1 MNFFELINTLISSD
15 SFELPVCLIAAQ
27 VVLYLF
33 GIFLLYFSKP
43 DNTASYFYYRNVYES
58 HRLTVRCI
66 ILSFVSFL
74 VATLIGLI
82 PISQKNINI
91 ESSHQYDVKV
101 EKVEVVDNNLHLSF
115 KDNKNQNNSLLSL
128 NFDSNK
134 VTVDGKAVT
143 DQEGQRLKNIY
154 LDSENKIKENKANIF
169 INLTK
174 TRRAQ
179 INYRLGL
186 FGILFEKHKLEY
198 KSDKEDVKS
207 VNINITDKHQSYSVD
222 TK

>member
-1 MNFFELINTLISSD
+1 MNFLELINTLTLSD
-15 SFELPVCLIAAQ
+15 SYDLPVGLVTAQ
-27 VVLYLF
+27 VVLYLL
-33 GIFLLYFSKP
+33 GILLLYFSKT
-43 DNTASYFYYRNVYES
+43 DNTASYFYYQNVYES

-82 PISQKNINI
+82 PISQKNINV
-91 ESSHQYDVKV
+91 ESSHQYDVRV
-101 EKVEVVDNNLHLSF
+101 EKVEVVNNNLHLYF
-115 KDNKNQNNSLLSL
+115 KDNNNQNNSLLSL
-128 NFDSNK
+128 NLDSNK

-154 LDSENKIKENKANIF
+154 LDNENKIKENKANIF

-222 TK
+222 IK

>member
-1 MNFFELINTLISSD
+1 MKIFELINTLTSSD
-15 SFELPVCLIAAQ
+15 SFELPVGLIAVQ

-43 DNTASYFYYRNVYES
+43 DNTASYFYYQNVYES

-82 PISQKNINI
+82 PISQKNINV
-91 ESSHQYDVKV
+91 ESSYQYDVKV
-101 EKVEVVDNNLHLSF
+101 EKIEVIDNKLHLYF
-115 KDNKNQNNSLLSL
+115 KDNKNKNNSLLFINL
-128 NFDSNK
+128 DNNK
-134 VTVDGKAVT
+134 VSVDGKAVT
-143 DQEGQRLKNIY
+143 NQNGIQLKNIY
-154 LDSENKIKENKANIF
+154 LDDENKIKENKVNVF
-169 INLTK
+169 VDLTK
-174 TRRAQ
+174 TRKAK
-179 INYRLGL
+179 ISYRLGL

-198 KSDKEDVKS
+198 TSNKEDVKS
-207 VNINITDKHQSYSVD
+207 VNINIKDKYQSYSIN